1 MSLPAGLAIRPIR
14 SGDDATMA
22 AIIRAAYDPV
32 LPAVAADASHALR
45 LAARLAA

>member
-22 AIIRAAYDPV
+22 AIIRAVMPEFGATGSDFAINDPEV
-32 LPAVAADASHALR
+32 D
-45 LAARLAA
+45 